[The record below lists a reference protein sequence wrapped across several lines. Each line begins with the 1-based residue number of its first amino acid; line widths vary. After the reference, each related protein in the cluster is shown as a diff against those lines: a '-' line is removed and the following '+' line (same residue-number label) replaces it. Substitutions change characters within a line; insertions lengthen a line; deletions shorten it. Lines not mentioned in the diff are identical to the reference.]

1 MGNLTITSSKLN
13 EQFNYQNE
21 DLFVIGSCDK
31 DASNDNALI
40 NLSGQVYRNNE
51 GQQGDYVGNF
61 MGYMRDGVMKYSISE
76 MTRTDANK
84 TWDAIDEIQADL
96 TGQNA
101 E

>member
-21 DLFVIGSCDK
+21 DLFVIGSGDK

-61 MGYMRDGVMKYSISE
+61 MGYMRYGVMKYSISE

-84 TWDAIDEIQADL
+84 TWDAIDEIQDDL